1 VIGSGGAGT
10 HAYDVTGGLLPRDLL
25 ERIDAG
31 DKEIPGI
38 GAGSYGLQAGES
50 VRRYASRS
58 WPYLLETWRELRRQL
73 DNAPTSRH
81 TELTRQR
88 WLLILLRELGFD
100 RVSPTPAGGI
110 TVDGTGYPVSH
121 TWHGVPLHLLGW
133 NTPLDTRS
141 KGVAGAAGAAPQS
154 LVQRLLNVS
163 DRHLWGL
170 LSNGAR
176 LRLLRDS
183 TSLAGSAYLEF
194 DLAAI
199 FDGELYSDFVLLYLT
214 CHSSRFVPQD
224 EPVGPASCW
233 LEQWRGHAAEQGVR
247 ALDQLRGGVEE
258 AIRRLGTGFLD
269 HPANHGLR
277 GALERQVLR
286 IDDLNRALLRAVYRL
301 LFWFVADDRA
311 VLLDPA
317 AAPEA
322 AGRYREFYSSA
333 RLRRLALRLHGS
345 RHHDLWE
352 GVQLVFDAL
361 GAEGGCPPLGL
372 PGIGGLFEPGALDQ
386 PLDGARLPNHA
397 LLGAVKALAVVTD
410 RDGGGR
416 RRTVDFRNLGSE
428 ELGSVYEGL
437 LELHPGYDPDERT
450 YTLERLA
457 GHERK
462 TTGSYYTPSS
472 LVELLLDTALD
483 PLLDRAEAADDPV
496 AALLDV
502 TVCDPACGSG
512 HFLIAAAR
520 RIARRVA
527 AAESGELEPPPE
539 AVRSALRRVVS
550 RCIYGVDV
558 NPMAAELAKVTLW
571 LEAMEPGRPLAFLDP
586 HIRVG
591 NSLLGVTPRLLADGI
606 PDHAYKPLEGDDR
619 KVVAALKKQNKEER
633 DYDDDL
639 FTSAGVPV
647 ANVTLAKE
655 TEAIAHADLP
665 RSLAD
670 VHVQERRNRD
680 LEPERRRLQQVANA
694 WCAAFVQPKTEETR
708 GTAITQATL
717 ERLHRADSRLD
728 PVRETVEDLA
738 RDYRFFHWHLEFPH
752 IFRVPEA
759 NQVDPE
765 TGWTG
770 GFTSVIGNP
779 PWERV
784 KLQEHEF
791 FASRDEAIANA
802 ANAAARKKLI
812 AALDVTDPVLAAE
825 WYATQRRSDG
835 VSHLLRDSGRY
846 PLCGVGDI
854 NTYSVFAEHF
864 RTAIARAGRMGIIT
878 PTGLATD
885 ATTSAFFADT
895 LRAGRLAA
903 FYDFENEAKI
913 FPNVHNQFRFAVAC
927 LTGGERVG
935 EARLAFVV
943 RHAPD
948 VPSRRFALA
957 PEEVLLLNPNT
968 GTLPLFRSRTDA
980 EITVGIYRRHPV
992 LIRDGDAHGNRWAL
1006 RFTRMF
1012 DMANDSGWFRT
1023 ADDLAAEDAG
1033 FDGWGWSKGDEHR
1046 LPLYEA
1052 KLLSHYDHR
1061 FSTYSDATQ
1070 AQLNKGTLPHLT
1082 DGQHDDPDHE
1092 ALARY
1097 WLSDSDVAEAIGD
1110 RWDRDWLLGWRDI
1123 ARASDART
1131 FVPSVLPRSAVGHK
1145 LPLAFPARPDHVP
1158 LVQAV
1163 WSSLAFDY
1171 VSRQKISGTG
1181 MTYFIV
1187 KQLACPAP
1195 DTFEQTQPW
1204 TGGVTLRE
1212 WVVPRVI
1219 ELSYTSWRIRAYA
1232 VDNGDDGP
1240 PFRWLPER
1248 RELIRAEL
1256 DAAMFHVYGLT
1267 RPEVE
1272 HVLDSFFVVRKYE
1285 ERDHG
1290 EFRTKRLVLDRYDA
1304 MAEAARTGH
1313 PYQTILDPPPGHGP
1327 RHHGSR
1333 ADFGG
1338 DSHMRSES

>member
-1 VIGSGGAGT
+1 MIGGGGS
-10 HAYDVTGGLLPRDLL
+10 HAYDVAGGLLPRDLL

-38 GAGSYGLQAGES
+38 GADTYGLQAGES

-58 WPYLLETWRELRRQL
+58 WPYLLETWREYRRQL
-73 DNAPTSRH
+73 DAAPAGRH
-81 TELTRQR
+81 TEVTRQR

-100 RVSPTPAGGI
+100 QLSPTPAGGI

-121 TWHGVPLHLLGW
+121 TWREVPVHLLGW
-133 NTPLDTRS
+133 GTPLDTRS

-163 DRHLWGL
+163 DRHLWAL
-170 LSNGAR
+170 LSNGSR

-183 TSLAGSAYLEF
+183 TSLAGSAYVEF
-194 DLAAI
+194 DLEAI
-199 FDGELYSDFVLLYLT
+199 FDGELYSDFVLLYLI

-224 EPVGPASCW
+224 EEVGPASCW

-247 ALDQLRGGVEE
+247 ALEQLRDGVEE
-258 AIRRLGTGFLD
+258 AIRLLGGGFLD

-277 GALERQVLR
+277 EQLRTSELR

-301 LFWFVADDRA
+301 LFWFVAEDRG
-311 VLLDPA
+311 VLLDPSGSPDA
-317 AAPEA
+317 F
-322 AGRYREFYSSA
+322 GRYREFYSSA
-333 RLRRLALRLHGS
+333 RLRRLALKRHGS

-352 GVQLVFDAL
+352 GVRVVFDAL
-361 GAEGGCPPLGL
+361 GAEDGCEPLGL
-372 PGIGGLFEPGALDQ
+372 PGIGGLFEPGALDE
-386 PLDGARLPNHA
+386 PLAGARLPNHA

-416 RRTVDFRNLGSE
+416 PRTVDFRNLGSE

-483 PLLDRAEAADDPV
+483 PLLDRAEQADDPV

-558 NPMAAELAKVTLW
+558 NPMAAELARVTLW

-591 NSLLGVTPRLLADGI
+591 NSLLGVTPKLLADGI
-606 PDHAYKPLEGDDR
+606 PDDAYKPLEGDDG
-619 KVVAALKKQNKEER
+619 KVVSALKRQNAKEKAGQE
-633 DYDDDL
+633 DL
-639 FTSAGVPV
+639 FATAGIPV

-655 TEAIAHADLP
+655 SEAIVRAEPP

-670 VHVQERRNRD
+670 VHVQERRDRE
-680 LEPERRRLQQVANA
+680 LEPERRRLRQVADA
-694 WCAAFVQPKTEETR
+694 WCAAFVQPKTNETR
-708 GTAITQATL
+708 ATAITQDTL

-728 PVRETVEDLA
+728 AVRETVEDLA

-770 GFTSVIGNP
+770 GFTCIIGNP

-784 KLQEHEF
+784 KLQEQEF
-791 FASRDEAIANA
+791 FATRDEKIANA
-802 ANAAARKKLI
+802 ANAAARKDLI
-812 AALDVTDPVLAAE
+812 AELPEADPLLAAE
-825 WYATQRRSDG
+825 WAAAQRHSDG
-835 VSHLLRDSGRY
+835 VSHLLRASGRY

-864 RTAIARAGRMGIIT
+864 RTVIARGGRMGIIT

-913 FPNVHNQFRFAVAC
+913 FPNVHNQFRFAIIC
-927 LTGGERVG
+927 LTGGELVD

-943 RHAPD
+943 RHVAD
-948 VPSRRFALA
+948 VPTRRFALA
-957 PEEVLLLNPNT
+957 PGEVLLLNPNT

-992 LIRDGDAHGNRWAL
+992 LIRDGDAHGNPWAL
-1006 RFTRMF
+1006 RFGTMF
-1012 DMANDSGWFRT
+1012 HMANDSGLFRT
-1023 ADDLAAEDAG
+1023 ADDLAAEGAE
-1033 FDGWGWSKGDEHR
+1033 FDGWAWNKGEER
-1046 LPLYEA
+1046 CLPLYEA

-1061 FSTYSDATQ
+1061 YTSYADATQ

-1082 DGQHDDPDHE
+1082 DEQHDDPDTE
-1092 ALARY
+1092 PLARY
-1097 WLSDSDVAEAIGD
+1097 WLSDSEVAAAIGD
-1110 RWDRDWLLGWRDI
+1110 RWDRNWLFGFRRLTRSSDI
-1123 ARASDART
+1123 RT
-1131 FVPSVLPRSAVGHK
+1131 LIPSVLPYAAVGDNTWLA
-1145 LPLAFPARPDHVP
+1145 LPDPPSRAIELQVA
-1158 LVQAV
+1158 L
-1163 WSSLAFDY
+1163 SSLLADY
-1171 VSRQKISGTG
+1171 LVRQKLSGT
-1181 MTYFIV
+1181 TLSAYIV
-1187 KQLACPAP
+1187 EQVACPAP
-1195 DTFEQTQPW
+1195 EVFEQTQPW
-1204 TGGVTLRE
+1204 TGDVVLRE

-1219 ELSYTSWRIRAYA
+1219 ELSYTSWRIRPYA
-1232 VDNGDDGP
+1232 VDNGDGGP

-1313 PYQTILDPPPGHGP
+1313 PYQTLLDPPPGRGP
-1327 RHHGSR
+1327 RQAARG
-1333 ADFGG
+1333 
-1338 DSHMRSES
+1338 

>member
-1 VIGSGGAGT
+1 VTTVGTGS
-10 HAYDVTGGLLPRDLL
+10 HAYDVAGGLLPRDLL
-25 ERIDAG
+25 ERVDAG
-31 DKEIPGI
+31 DKEIPGT
-38 GAGSYGLQAGES
+38 GADSYGLQAGES

-58 WPYLLETWRELRRQL
+58 WPYLLETWREFRRQC
-73 DNAPTSRH
+73 DAAPAGRR
-81 TELTRQR
+81 TEVTRQR

-100 RVSPTPAGGI
+100 RLSPTPAGGI
-110 TVDGTGYPVSH
+110 SVDETGFPVSH
-121 TWHGVPLHLLGW
+121 AWRDVPVHLLGW
-133 NTPLDTRS
+133 DTPLDTRS

-154 LVQRLLNVS
+154 LLQRLLNVS

-183 TSLAGSAYLEF
+183 TSLAGSAYVEF

-199 FDGELYSDFVLLYLT
+199 FDGELYSDFVLLYLA

-247 ALDQLRGGVEE
+247 ALEQLRGGVER
-258 AIRRLGTGFLD
+258 AIRLLGTGFLD
-269 HPANHGLR
+269 HPANAGLR
-277 GALERQVLR
+277 GVLERQELR

-301 LFWFVADDRA
+301 LFWFVAEDRG
-311 VLLDPA
+311 VLLDPS
-317 AAPEA
+317 APAEA
-322 AGRYREFYSSA
+322 AWRYREFYSSA

-352 GVQLVFDAL
+352 GVRLVFDAL
-361 GAEGGCPPLGL
+361 GAEDGCPPLGL
-372 PGIGGLFEPGALDQ
+372 PGIGGLFEPG
-386 PLDGARLPNHA
+386 PLDEPLAGARLPNHA
-397 LLGAVKALAVVTD
+397 LLGAVRALAVVTD

-416 RRTVDFRNLGSE
+416 QRTVDFRNLGSE

-437 LELHPGYDPDERT
+437 LELHPGYDPEERT

-483 PLLDRAEAADDPV
+483 PVLDRASDMDDPV

-527 AAESGELEPPPE
+527 AAESGELEPPPD

-591 NSLLGVTPRLLADGI
+591 NSLLGVTPKLLADGI
-606 PDHAYKPLEGDDR
+606 PDDAYKPLEGDDR
-619 KVVAALKKQNKEER
+619 RVVAALKKQNAQER

-639 FTSAGVPV
+639 FTSAGMPV

-655 TEAIAHADLP
+655 TEAITHADLP

-680 LEPERRRLQQVANA
+680 LEPERRRLGQVADA
-694 WCAAFVQPKTEETR
+694 WCAAFVQPKTEQTR
-708 GTAITQATL
+708 ATAITQGVL
-717 ERLHRADSRLD
+717 ERLHRGDPRLD
-728 PVRETVEDLA
+728 PVREAVEDLA

-759 NQVDPE
+759 NQVDPD

-770 GFTSVIGNP
+770 GFTCVIGNP

-784 KLQEHEF
+784 KLQEQEF
-791 FASRDEAIANA
+791 FATRDEEIAGA
-802 ANAAARKKLI
+802 ANAAARKVLI
-812 AALDVTDPVLAAE
+812 ARLDRTDPVLAAE
-825 WYATQRRSDG
+825 WHAAQRRSDG

-854 NTYSVFAEHF
+854 NTYAVFAEHF
-864 RTAIARAGRMGIIT
+864 RTIIARAGRMGIIT
-878 PTGLATD
+878 PTGLATGD
-885 ATTSAFFADT
+885 TTAPFFADT
-895 LRAGRLAA
+895 LRGRRLAA

-913 FPNVHNQFRFAVAC
+913 FRDVHNAYRFAITS
-927 LTGGERVG
+927 LTGGERVD

-943 RHAPD
+943 RYVTD
-948 VPSRRFALA
+948 VPARRFSLD

-980 EITVGIYRRHPV
+980 EIAVGIYRRHPV
-992 LIRDGDAHGNRWAL
+992 LIRDGDDDGNPWAL
-1006 RFTRMF
+1006 RFGTMF
-1012 DMANDSGWFRT
+1012 HMANDSGLFWT
-1023 ADDLAAEDAG
+1023 ADGLASQGAES
-1033 FDGWGWSKGDEHR
+1033 DGWAWTKGEQR
-1046 LPLYEA
+1046 WLPLYEA

-1061 FSTYSDATQ
+1061 FATYADASQ
-1070 AQLNKGTLPHLT
+1070 AQLNKGTLPKLT
-1082 DGQHDDPDHE
+1082 DDQHDAPGIE
-1092 ALARY
+1092 PLARY
-1097 WLSDSDVAEAIGD
+1097 WLSESDVAEAVGD

-1123 ARASDART
+1123 TGQEKWRT
-1131 FVPSVLPRSAVGHK
+1131 FVPCVLPRSAVGDGF
-1145 LPLAFPARPDHVP
+1145 LLAFATMPKQVAP
-1158 LVQAV
+1158 LQAV
-1163 WSSLAFDY
+1163 WSSLACDY
-1171 VSRQKISGTG
+1171 VARQKLSGTHIKFFV
-1181 MTYFIV
+1181 T
-1187 KQLACPAP
+1187 KQLACPVP
-1195 DTFEQTQPW
+1195 EVFEETQPW
-1204 TGGVTLRE
+1204 SGSQTLRA
-1212 WVVPRVI
+1212 WVVPRI
-1219 ELSYTSWRIRAYA
+1219 LELSYTSWRLRPYA
-1232 VDNGDDGP
+1232 VDNGDNGP
-1240 PFRWLPER
+1240 PYRWLPER

-1285 ERDHG
+1285 QRDHG
-1290 EFRTKRLVLDRYDA
+1290 EFRTKRLVLERYDA
-1304 MAEAARTGH
+1304 MAEAARAGR

-1327 RHHGSR
+1327 RHEDR
-1333 ADFGG
+1333 
-1338 DSHMRSES
+1338 R